1 MARLPDQL
9 GRIYQE
15 HRQGLFT
22 TALAITRSVRQ
33 AEDAVHEAFG
43 RLLVRQAR
51 PTGDPVAYVFA
62 AVRNAAID
70 QRRAARKHQRLRGE
84 HDSLFNGQLQLPSP
98 PDQAIHREQ
107 CSRLAEAVD
116 QLPASA
122 RQVVVMRAFAGL
134 SFARIAEATGQPLPT
149 VASRYRR
156 ALSSLRACLEP
167 IHD

>member
-1 MARLPDQL
+1 MPRLPDQL
-9 GRIYQE
+9 GAIYRE
-15 HRQGLFT
+15 HRQGLFS

-33 AEDAVHEAFG
+33 AEDAVHLAFE
-43 RLLVRQAR
+43 RLLDRKAR

-70 QRRAARKHQRLRGE
+70 QRRAAGRQRRLLDE
-84 HDSLFNGQLQLPSP
+84 HDSLCNGQNHPLPP

-107 CSRLAEAVD
+107 CRRLAEAVD
-116 QLPASA
+116 QLPAA
-122 RQVVVMRAFAGL
+122 QRQVVVMRSFAGL
-134 SFARIAEATGQPLPT
+134 SFAQIAEVTGQPLPT

-156 ALSSLRACLEP
+156 ALSSLRQCLEP